1 MEFLRGKFK
10 NQWLPMTNCGLIVVE
25 IKADNDLAIGLP
37 VYFKSIK
44 K

>member
-1 MEFLRGKFK
+1 
-10 NQWLPMTNCGLIVVE
+10 MTTCGLIVVE